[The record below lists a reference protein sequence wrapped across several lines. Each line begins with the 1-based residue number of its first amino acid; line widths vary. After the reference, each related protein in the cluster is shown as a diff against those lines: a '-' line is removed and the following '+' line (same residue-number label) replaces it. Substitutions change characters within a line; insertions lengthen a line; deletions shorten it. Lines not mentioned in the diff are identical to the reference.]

1 MKVLLSSEI
10 ILMNTVAYNLPV
22 QFHKHE
28 ELLHDPMMHR
38 SFSCGLEH
46 KSEGNYLENTHMYAV
61 LVISAEI

>member
-10 ILMNTVAYNLPV
+10 ILMNTVAYNLPM
-22 QFHKHE
+22 QFRKHE

-46 KSEGNYLENTHMYAV
+46 KSEGNFENTHTYAV